1 MPIFFAMSLAGSIP
15 FCIGLLVIIFR
26 KEKTNFYYVNSLLK
40 LSIILYLLPIQLIK
54 KIIPVTRNLFT
65 VANHYTYVLSLKN
78 KFYLQLCN
86 KVLVIPFWL
95 FLLFLSITISI
106 SIFCIYEYRT
116 YKKTCNI
123 LLKTSMPFESQKNLY
138 LYRNSLL
145 KTPCTI
151 GFLKSYILFPDQNFS
166 DYQKEMLFIHE
177 QAHIQNKDSV
187 FKFLIIICL
196 CMHWY
201 NPLLWI
207 FLPIYSY
214 SAECLC
220 DFKVIQRFS
229 SDIDRKN
236 YAALLLDIASNESPL
251 PKIWKNN
258 FSTSKKIIKRR
269 LLYIMKT
276 TNKNKKVLLCTILSL
291 LCLTILPITTYAYT
305 PLEQTVSFSTTK
317 NSKITEEI
325 STIIDEIP
333 SNYADPYYEIIDFSN
348 SNECIILDDGTVL
361 KSQETSRIICS
372 HTFKNGYVYIHA
384 KNKNGGCTITRYSAK
399 ICTKC
404 NFKKNMVKI
413 STTTYVKCTH

>member
-151 GFLKSYILFPDQNFS
+151 GFFKSYILFPNQNFS

-258 FSTSKKIIKRR
+258 FSTSKKIIKR
-269 LLYIMKT
+269 
-276 TNKNKKVLLCTILSL
+276 S
-291 LCLTILPITTYAYT
+291 
-305 PLEQTVSFSTTK
+305 
-317 NSKITEEI
+317 
-325 STIIDEIP
+325 IP
-333 SNYADPYYEIIDFSN
+333 
-348 SNECIILDDGTVL
+348 V
-361 KSQETSRIICS
+361 
-372 HTFKNGYVYIHA
+372 IH
-384 KNKNGGCTITRYSAK
+384 
-399 ICTKC
+399 
-404 NFKKNMVKI
+404 
-413 STTTYVKCTH
+413 

>member
-151 GFLKSYILFPDQNFS
+151 GFFKSYMLFPNQNFS

>member
-151 GFLKSYILFPDQNFS
+151 GFFKSYILFPNQNFS

-348 SNECIILDDGTVL
+348 SNECIILDDGT
-361 KSQETSRIICS
+361 E
-372 HTFKNGYVYIHA
+372 
-384 KNKNGGCTITRYSAK
+384 YSD
-399 ICTKC
+399 
-404 NFKKNMVKI
+404 
-413 STTTYVKCTH
+413 

>member
-151 GFLKSYILFPDQNFS
+151 GFFKSYILFPDQNFS

-361 KSQETSRIICS
+361 KSQGTSRIICS

>member
-151 GFLKSYILFPDQNFS
+151 GFFKSYILFPNQNFS

-207 FLPIYSY
+207 VLPIYSY